1 MTASSQEGVGSRPA
15 AERLHAAGNTPT
27 SASAGTLHRSRA
39 AQMLVLEAGQA
50 SANYWR
56 DVWRYRELFAILAWR
71 DIALRHRQSVLGIA
85 WSVIRPL
92 MTVLILTVVFSRIA
106 KLPSDGMA
114 PYALMVFAGIIPWNL
129 LSNIVGQAS
138 NSLVSNAGLIGKVYF
153 PRLIVP
159 ASVIAVTVVDGAIS
173 LVLLFAAMAWFAF
186 FPDFRVLLL
195 PFFIVFAVLV
205 GLGPALWLSAV
216 NVKYRDFQHIA
227 AFALQFGVYVSP
239 VGFSSAAVPEQWRLL
254 YSLNPAVG
262 VIDGFRWCLF
272 RGEAQLYVP
281 GLLCSLA
288 ITALMLWAGIAYFR
302 KTERTFVDV
311 I

>member
-1 MTASSQEGVGSRPA
+1 MSAVE
-15 AERLHAAGNTPT
+15 ERLEATGEGSSTTSQVTKAA
-27 SASAGTLHRSRA
+27 HR
-39 AQMLVLEAGQA
+39 AQPLILEAA
-50 SANYWR
+50 YARRNYWQ
-56 DVWRYRELFAILAWR
+56 DVWRYRDLFAILAWR

-85 WSVIRPL
+85 WSVLRPL
-92 MTVLILTVVFSRIA
+92 MTVLIFTVVFSRIA

-129 LSNIVGQAS
+129 LSSIIGQAS

-159 ASVIAVTVVDGAIS
+159 ASVIAVTLVDAAIS
-173 LVLLFAAMAWFAF
+173 LLLLFAMMAWFGF
-186 FPDFRVLLL
+186 FPDWRILLL
-195 PFFIVFAVLV
+195 PFFMAFAVLV

-216 NVKYRDFQHIA
+216 NVKYRDFQHVA
-227 AFALQFGVYVSP
+227 AFALQFGIYISP
-239 VGFSSAAVPEQWRLL
+239 VGFSSTAVPEQWRLL

-262 VIDGFRWCLF
+262 IIDGFRWSLF
-272 RGEAQLYVP
+272 HGEAQLYLP

-288 ITALMLWAGIAYFR
+288 ITALMLWAGVTYFR
-302 KTERTFVDV
+302 KAERTFVDV

>member
-1 MTASSQEGVGSRPA
+1 MSASSPEGTDVALAPEQFSATGNPSGGGQAGSFPA
-15 AERLHAAGNTPT
+15 A
-27 SASAGTLHRSRA
+27 RSL
-39 AQMLVLEAGQA
+39 QTVVLEAGRVRT
-50 SANYWR
+50 NYWR
-56 DVWRYRELFAILAWR
+56 ELWRYRELFAILAWR
-71 DIALRHRQSVLGIA
+71 DFALRHRQSVLGVA
-85 WSVIRPL
+85 WSVLRPL
-92 MTVLILTVVFSRIA
+92 MTVLIFTVVFGRIA

-129 LSNIVGQAS
+129 LSNVVGLAS

-159 ASVIAVTVVDGAIS
+159 ASVVAVTLVDAAIS
-173 LVLLFAAMAWFAF
+173 LLLLLAMMVWFGF
-186 FPDFRVLLL
+186 IPDWRILLL
-195 PFFIVFAVLV
+195 PVFIVYAVLV

-216 NVKYRDFQHIA
+216 NVRYRDFQHVA
-227 AFALQFGVYVSP
+227 AFALQFGVYISP

-262 VIDGFRWCLF
+262 VIDGVRWSLF
-272 RGEAQLYVP
+272 HGEAHLYVP
-281 GLLCSLA
+281 GLVCSLGV
-288 ITALMLWAGIAYFR
+288 TALMLWAGLAYFR

>member
-1 MTASSQEGVGSRPA
+1 MNAASHEGVALTSGPDQ
-15 AERLHAAGNTPT
+15 LGVTGN
-27 SASAGTLHRSRA
+27 ASAKGPAGPHRPGHVAQTLI
-39 AQMLVLEAGQA
+39 LEAGHA
-50 SANYWR
+50 RANYWR
-56 DVWRYRELFAILAWR
+56 DLWRYRELFAILAWR

-92 MTVLILTVVFSRIA
+92 MTVLIFTVVFSRIA

-129 LSNIVGQAS
+129 LSNIVGQGS

-159 ASVIAVTVVDGAIS
+159 GSVIAVTLVDAAIS
-173 LVLLFAAMAWFAF
+173 LGLLFAMMVWFGF
-186 FPDFRVLLL
+186 VPDWRILLL
-195 PFFIVFAVLV
+195 PVFIVFAVFV
-205 GLGPALWLSAV
+205 GLGPALWLSAA

-227 AFALQFGVYVSP
+227 AFALQLGIYISP
-239 VGFSSAAVPEQWRLL
+239 VGFSSTTVPEQWRLL

-262 VIDGFRWCLF
+262 VIDGFRWSLF
-272 RGEAQLYVP
+272 HGEARLYLP
-281 GLLCSLA
+281 GLLCSLG
-288 ITALMLWAGIAYFR
+288 ITALMLWVGIAYFR
-302 KTERTFVDV
+302 KAERTFVDV

>member
-1 MTASSQEGVGSRPA
+1 MSAGEERLAVTGEGATTASQV
-15 AERLHAAGNTPT
+15 TPP
-27 SASAGTLHRSRA
+27 SPVVQPLI
-39 AQMLVLEAGQA
+39 LEAA
-50 SANYWR
+50 YARHNYWQ
-56 DVWRYRELFAILAWR
+56 DVWRSRDLFAILAWR

-85 WSVIRPL
+85 WSVLRPL
-92 MTVLILTVVFSRIA
+92 MTVLIFTVVFSRIA

-129 LSNIVGQAS
+129 LSNIIGQAS

-159 ASVIAVTVVDGAIS
+159 ASVIAVTLVDAAIS
-173 LVLLFAAMAWFAF
+173 LVLLFAMMAWFGF
-186 FPDFRVLLL
+186 LPDWRILLL
-195 PFFIVFAVLV
+195 PVFGAFAVLV

-216 NVKYRDFQHIA
+216 NVKYRDFQHVA
-227 AFALQFGVYVSP
+227 AFALQFGIYISP
-239 VGFSSAAVPEQWRLL
+239 VGFSSTAVPEQWRLL

-262 VIDGFRWCLF
+262 IIDGFRWCLF
-272 RGEAQLYVP
+272 HGEARLYLP

-302 KTERTFVDV
+302 KAERTFVD
-311 I
+311 II

>member
-1 MTASSQEGVGSRPA
+1 M
-15 AERLHAAGNTPT
+15 
-27 SASAGTLHRSRA
+27 SASVHETREAEALA
-39 AQMLVLEAGQA
+39 AARGSQTVVLEAGHA
-50 SANYWR
+50 RANYWR

-71 DIALRHRQSVLGIA
+71 DLALRHRQSVLGIA

-92 MTVLILTVVFSRIA
+92 MTVLIFTVVFGRIA

-129 LSNIVGQAS
+129 LSGIVGQSS
-138 NSLVSNAGLIGKVYF
+138 NSLISNAGLIGKVYF
-153 PRLIVP
+153 PRVLVP
-159 ASVIAVTVVDGAIS
+159 ATVVAVTLVDAAIT
-173 LVLLFAAMAWFAF
+173 LALFFVTMAWFGFA
-186 FPDFRVLLL
+186 PDWRILLL

-216 NVKYRDFQHIA
+216 NVKYRDFQHVA
-227 AFALQFGVYVSP
+227 AFALQFGVYISP
-239 VGFSSAAVPEQWRLL
+239 VGFSSAAVPDEWRLL

-262 VIDGFRWCLF
+262 VIDGFRWSLF
-272 RGEAQLYVP
+272 HGEAQLYVP

-288 ITALMLWAGIAYFR
+288 ITATMLWTGVAYFR
-302 KTERTFVDV
+302 KAERTFVDV